1 MKTRSRINNLAAMM
15 GLGVNAWVA
24 SSAEITLPVQHRACG
39 IQWNYTWS
47 EPARESLLL
56 VGAVPVA
63 FGVGNGNTSTQ
74 LRFDV
79 SPLAG
84 VYSGINSV
92 TVRLI
97 HVAPSTTATS
107 TMEAHQ
113 LLPANAAWNSSA
125 TFGYLDGTTTPW
137 AGGNSGALVPDVD
150 YDTNLLASVPY
161 ACNSPLGTAYD
172 LVISGAPAKALI
184 DQWLGGQNHG
194 LLLLGL
200 VPEGYALD
208 NRIGFYSDG
217 ANAPKLIV
225 NYVPVPVPPSITQQP
240 TNTTVL
246 EGGIATFA
254 IAASGAPPVTY
265 QWRRAGTDL
274 SGATNTSYSLA
285 SVRTNDNGAQF
296 VCVVTDATTLSQTSQ
311 VATLTV
317 TADTVA
323 PTLLGAT
330 GLDFT
335 TVQVNFS
342 KPVSAATATNA
353 SHYTIGAGI
362 QVLVANQTTPAQVT
376 LTTTPQVVGHT
387 YTLTVS
393 GVRDTSAAG
402 NLIAPGSTANFTT
415 PPSTMI
421 LAAQNRAAGVEWGP
435 NYAVPNNEGDLIV
448 GADPKDFPAGN
459 GHTSTQLRFDV
470 TPLLGGYSAIQS
482 VKIRLTQLVQN
493 SRDAGT
499 LEAYRLKPENADWNN
514 NGTWAT
520 KDGVNSW
527 FGGANGAMV
536 PDTDYDTNLL
546 ASVSYNPANAVGT
559 VYDLEIPGS
568 LASALIAAWS
578 GGGTNE
584 GVVLRGVEPAGYTG
598 DNRVLFYHQGANG
611 PKLIVQFIP
620 QTLAITQQPTNTT
633 GVERGSATFAV
644 AVSGAPPYN
653 YQWRRAGADIPGAT
667 NSSYTLSNLRTNDA
681 GAQFSVRVGDAS
693 GLHLVSATATLLTVT
708 PDTTPPTLV
717 SAIGLDFM
725 HVQVVFSKP
734 VSLPSAG
741 TAANYAISDGIC
753 VGSAELTTDPTT
765 VLLTTCPQ
773 TASSTYTLTVSGVR
787 DATAAGNLIAPGST
801 ATFTTPLP
809 IITLPAQHRAAGVQ
823 WGLSFSSANSE
834 STLIVGAVP
843 SAFGLGNGNTSTQLR
858 FDVSGLAGKFI
869 AVNSLTIRLTQN
881 LSNSRDPGTLEA
893 YRLLPANA
901 NWSNDG
907 TWGTRNGTTA
917 WAGGASGATVAG
929 TDYDTNVLASVVYV
943 PYDPVGT
950 TYDLTLSD
958 PQASALLNAW
968 LSGTNEGLLLKGVV
982 PDGYTGDNRCTF
994 YANGANVPQLIV
1006 DYVPALPA
1014 PTIRTARTGSQLTL
1028 WWEPYIPGYT
1038 LESAGRLPAV
1048 NWTNVPGVVNNSVTV
1063 GATNGTQFF
1072 RLKQ

>member
-1 MKTRSRINNLAAMM
+1 MVL
-15 GLGVNAWVA
+15 GLSAWVA
-24 SSAEITLPVQHRACG
+24 AAAELTLPVAQRASG
-39 IQWNYTWS
+39 VQWA
-47 EPARESLLL
+47 PAYNTANADGQLQ
-56 VGAVPVA
+56 VGAVPAA
-63 FGVGNGNTSTQ
+63 FGVGNGLTSTQ

-79 SPLAG
+79 SSLTGLYTG
-84 VYSGINSV
+84 VNSL
-92 TVRLI
+92 TVRLV
-97 HVAPSTTATS
+97 HVAPTAVASS

-113 LLPANAAWNSSA
+113 LLAANTNWNNNG
-125 TFGYLDGTTTPW
+125 TFGTLDGANPW
-137 AGGNSGALVPDVD
+137 AGGASGALVPEVD
-150 YDTNLLASVPY
+150 YDTNLLASVAYSSDSAP
-161 ACNSPLGTAYD
+161 GTVYD
-172 LVISGAPAKALI
+172 LVVSGAAAKALL
-184 DQWLGGQNHG
+184 DQWTGGQNYG
-194 LLLLGL
+194 LALLGV

-208 NRIGFYSDG
+208 NRIQFYATG
-217 ANAPKLIV
+217 TNAPKLIV
-225 NYVPVPVPPSITQQP
+225 NYLPVPVPPTISQQP

-246 EGGIATFA
+246 EGAAATFT
-254 IAASGAPPVTY
+254 ITAAGAPPVTY
-265 QWRRAGTDL
+265 QWRRAGADL
-274 SGATNTSYSLA
+274 PGATNTSYTLP
-285 SVRTNDNGAQF
+285 SVRTNDTAAQF
-296 VCVVTDATTLSQTSQ
+296 ACVVSDATNLSQTSQ

-317 TADTVA
+317 TADAVA
-323 PTLLGAT
+323 PTLTGAT

-353 SHYTIGAGI
+353 THYTIGAGI
-362 QVLVANQTTPAQVT
+362 QVLAATQTAPAQVT
-376 LTTTPQVVGHT
+376 LTTTPQVVGQT
-387 YTLTVS
+387 YTLSVS
-393 GVRDTSAAG
+393 GVRDTAAAA

-459 GHTSTQLRFDV
+459 GHTSTQLRFDA

-499 LEAYRLKPENADWNN
+499 LEAYRLKPETADWNN
-514 NGTWAT
+514 NGTWGT
-520 KDGVNSW
+520 KDGSSPW
-527 FGGANGAMV
+527 FGGASGALV

-559 VYDLEIPGS
+559 IYDLEIPGS
-568 LASALIAAWS
+568 LATALIAAWS

-611 PKLIVQFIP
+611 PKLIVQFVP

-633 GVERGSATFAV
+633 GVERGSATFTVV
-644 AVSGAPPYN
+644 ASGAPPYN
-653 YQWRRAGADIPGAT
+653 YQWRRAGTDLPGAT
-667 NSSYTLSNLRTNDA
+667 NSSYTLSDLRTNDA

-693 GLHLVSATATLLTVT
+693 GSHLVSASATLLTVT

-717 SAIGLDFM
+717 SATGLDFM

-741 TAANYAISDGIC
+741 SAANYAISDGIC
-753 VGSAELTTDPTT
+753 VGTAELTADPTT

-773 TASSTYTLTVSGVR
+773 TASSTYTLTVTGVR

-801 ATFTTPLP
+801 TTFTTPLP
-809 IITLPAQHRAAGVQ
+809 IVTLPAQHRAAGVQ

-843 SAFGLGNGNTSTQLR
+843 SAFGVGAGNTSTQLR
-858 FDVSGLAGKFI
+858 FDVSGLAGKFTAI
-869 AVNSLTIRLTQN
+869 NSLTIRLTQN
-881 LSNSRDPGTLEA
+881 FAYSRDPGTLEA

-901 NWSNDG
+901 NWNNDG
-907 TWGTRNGTTA
+907 TWGTRNGSAA

-929 TDYDTNVLASVVYV
+929 TDYDTNLLGSVVYV
-943 PYDPVGT
+943 PYNPVGT

-958 PQASALLNAW
+958 PQASALLQAW

-994 YANGANVPQLIV
+994 YANGANAPQLIV

-1014 PTIRTARTGSQLTL
+1014 PTIHTARTGSQLTL

-1038 LESAGRLPAV
+1038 LESAGRVPSAT
-1048 NWTNVPGVVNNSVTV
+1048 WTLVPGVVNNSVTV

-1072 RLKQ
+1072 RLQQ